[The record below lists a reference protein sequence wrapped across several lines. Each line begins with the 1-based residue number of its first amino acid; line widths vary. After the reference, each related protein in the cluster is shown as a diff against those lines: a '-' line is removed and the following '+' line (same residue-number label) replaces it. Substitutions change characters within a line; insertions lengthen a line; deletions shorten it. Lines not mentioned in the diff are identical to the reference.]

1 MKRAS
6 PGFMG
11 DAYGVGDRTSLEGTK
26 SVTPI
31 GVFGDPRSA
40 TAEAGREYL
49 DGLADLLYDYLQR
62 GRSGWQPGRLED
74 VPQGGLA
81 QPEGELAEG
90 VRARR
95 SGDIAAAKAFFE
107 TRLEADPQHAEARVE
122 LARTH
127 ILSGDYAG
135 AAEIIRPALE
145 SANMRARALANDEL
159 AFINLYHGRF
169 AAAIQH
175 KEKAREILA
184 GHGGSAIDVARRY
197 LQMGYIQTETGQLDA
212 ARESFE
218 KALHHVPD
226 VGAINLDIRHLA
238 ALAEV
243 KQGRFH
249 TADGTLRAIGDAVFE
264 PGLGDQIR
272 RFYQLDAMLRMALG
286 RPADAL
292 IGLQYAIEI
301 YDHPLYRETQARA
314 LLMLGRLEEAE
325 ETLLRLVNLTDARF
339 DIPIVFVRAHYY
351 LGTVYER
358 QGRTK
363 DATNMY
369 ARFLEF
375 WGDSET
381 PMDEVRN
388 ARDAIARLA
397 ESSRGS

>member
-1 MKRAS
+1 
-6 PGFMG
+6 
-11 DAYGVGDRTSLEGTK
+11 
-26 SVTPI
+26 
-31 GVFGDPRSA
+31 
-40 TAEAGREYL
+40 
-49 DGLADLLYDYLQR
+49 
-62 GRSGWQPGRLED
+62 
-74 VPQGGLA
+74 
-81 QPEGELAEG
+81 
-90 VRARR
+90 
-95 SGDIAAAKAFFE
+95 
-107 TRLEADPQHAEARVE
+107 
-122 LARTH
+122 
-127 ILSGDYAG
+127 
-135 AAEIIRPALE
+135 
-145 SANMRARALANDEL
+145 
-159 AFINLYHGRF
+159 
-169 AAAIQH
+169 
-175 KEKAREILA
+175 
-184 GHGGSAIDVARRY
+184 
-197 LQMGYIQTETGQLDA
+197 
-212 ARESFE
+212 
-218 KALHHVPD
+218 